1 MKEFIK
7 LKTKT
12 MNILRKNQIKA
23 IESSISN
30 DFESGVHFHAT
41 GSGKSWI
48 SMSLIDLFNEKY
60 PKSNIMW
67 ICEKKSILIEQF
79 NSNNIKDRNFSL
91 ILKKF
96 HLLNYAEI
104 KQKDWYNSVNTSKYW
119 GKPVLLIINRAF
131 LTSNEKYKKVKLD
144 FHLIIH
150 DECHSISN
158 KTTQVFY
165 NYYSNKSLIPK
176 FIGFSATPNL
186 DIEPFKKIISSY
198 SIYDSFIDE
207 VIVPPKIKWFTCNE
221 TLSQIDIV
229 LSIQEIMNDS
239 NIHYKKI
246 IVWCGMIDLC
256 ISMAQLWSNYFKEYL
271 ICIDTSDE
279 SNKEM
284 KIFGNYNIFEKA
296 ISKAILFC
304 ACKHREGS
312 DIKNLDCC
320 VFLDKVENRCPK
332 VFVQCIGRVLRL
344 DKERKKKFG
353 LVIDVKAKNSFT
365 ICSNINNYLNIEDD
379 VFPWKYD
386 YDKMVTNSKL
396 IKINSLTMINTTN
409 TKKENPLNSGSDIN
423 NDSLLE
429 SEKKFEI
436 SDITSLFIRKVP
448 SCKEYTERLN
458 YELKM
463 IYEKN
468 LISHLLQA
476 IEILKITTN
485 IPHVTRG
492 SCGSSLV
499 CYLLGISHIDP
510 VKYNINFAR
519 FLNEYRNNLP
529 DIDLD
534 FPHNLRDEV
543 FLKIELHW
551 PGKIARI
558 SNHVY
563 YHDKSAL
570 RQAIR
575 NAGIHK
581 FIGKNDVEKEIAKLS
596 KQTQDFIQEEKK
608 RLEDTFRCYSLHC
621 GGIVYYPQGV
631 PKDLLLN
638 ENGRKE
644 KILYQVSLNKID
656 IAKDKNFK
664 IDILSSRAISQL
676 YEINK
681 YKSIHFD
688 IFEYDA
694 KTCQMLAAGDNLG
707 ITLAESP
714 LMRKALM
721 KIKPKSIYDI
731 AVCLSIIRPAAK
743 DARNM
748 ESHENFDD
756 YIIFDDDAIDIISK
770 DYNVSHAE
778 ADKYRRAFSKG
789 DKNTI
794 DEFKKLIAH
803 LPNNEKKDILKKLS
817 NLSRYGFCK
826 SHAFSYAQL
835 VWKLAFM
842 KAHFPKEFWRAT
854 LNNCHSSYKKWVHL
868 YEAKLNDVDINK
880 EILNKDDVS
889 IYALNRRKKIENL
902 DIHHQLRNYGYWTMY
917 DNSFF
922 PGCYYYKKDGS
933 YHFNGIIASL
943 RMKANPD
950 PKEKTKYAMLYI
962 GVAPKKYI
970 QVNIDKIKYIDSK
983 KIGIIGIGN
992 PVSDLDK
999 LCDIITTNNFT
1010 FY

>member
-1 MKEFIK
+1 M
-7 LKTKT
+7 L
-12 MNILRKNQIKA
+12 NLLRKNQIKA
-23 IESSISN
+23 IETSVEN
-30 DFESGVHFHAT
+30 DFETGVHFHAT

-48 SMSLIDLFNEKY
+48 SMCLIDLFHEKY
-60 PKSNIMW
+60 PTHNIMW

-79 NSNNIKDRNFSL
+79 NNNNIKDRNFHL

-104 KQKDWYNSVNTSKYW
+104 KQKDWFNSVNTAKFW
-119 GKPVLLIINRAF
+119 NKPVLLIMNRAF
-131 LTSNEKYKKVKLD
+131 LTSSEKYKKIKLD

-158 KTTQVFY
+158 KTTQLFY
-165 NYYSNKSLIPK
+165 DFMLQKSIIPK
-176 FIGFSATPNL
+176 CIGFSATPNL
-186 DIEPFKKIISSY
+186 DFTPFKKIISSY
-198 SIYDSFIDE
+198 SIYDSFLDD

-221 TLSQIDIV
+221 ALTQVDILLAIQKIID
-229 LSIQEIMNDS
+229 DS
-239 NIHYKKI
+239 NLPYKKI
-246 IVWCGMIDLC
+246 IIWCGMIELC
-256 ISMAQLWSNYFKEYL
+256 LHMAKLWQDYFQDFM
-271 ICIDTSDE
+271 ICIDTSNDS
-279 SNKEM
+279 SNEIKSY
-284 KIFGNYNIFEKA
+284 KTYQDFEKVENN
-296 ISKAILFC
+296 AILFC

-353 LVIDVKAKNSFT
+353 LIIDIKAKNSFT
-365 ICSNINNYLNIEDD
+365 ICSNINHYLNIEND

-386 YDKMVTNSKL
+386 YDK
-396 IKINSLTMINTTN
+396 IITN
-409 TKKENPLNSGSDIN
+409 TKFIKVNSLVMSHSIAPKLISNPV
-423 NDSLLE
+423 LE
-429 SEKKFEI
+429 TNFEI
-436 SDITSLFIRKVP
+436 TDLIALFVRKVP
-448 SCKEYTERLN
+448 DIKEYKKRLH

-463 IYEKN
+463 IYEKK
-468 LISHLLQA
+468 LISHLMQA
-476 IEILKITTN
+476 IEILKITKA

-510 VKYNINFAR
+510 VKYNIKFAR

-543 FLKIELHW
+543 FLKIELNW

-581 FIGKNDVEKEIAKLS
+581 FIGKNDITKEIAKLP
-596 KQTQDFIQEEKK
+596 KKIQQFIEQEKI
-608 RLEDTFRCYSLHC
+608 RLDNTFRGYSLHC
-621 GGIVYYPQGV
+621 GGIVYYPEGV
-631 PKDLLLN
+631 PKELLLH
-638 ENGRKE
+638 EDGRKD

-681 YKSIHFD
+681 YKSIDFD
-688 IFEYDA
+688 VFEYDE
-694 KTCQMLAAGDNLG
+694 KTSQMLASGDNLG

-731 AVCLSIIRPAAK
+731 AVCLAIIRPAAK

-748 ESHENFDD
+748 ESHENFDN

-770 DYNVSHAE
+770 DYHVSDAD
-778 ADKYRRAFSKG
+778 ADKYRRAFAKG
-789 DKNTI
+789 DKTVI
-794 DEFKKLIAH
+794 EDFKRLITH
-803 LPNNEKKDILKKLS
+803 LSSDKQKEILKKLS

-835 VWKLAFM
+835 VWKLSYM
-842 KAHFPKEFWRAT
+842 KAHYPKEFWRAT
-854 LNNCHSSYKKWVHL
+854 LNNCHSNYKKWVHL
-868 YEAKLNDVDINK
+868 YQAKLNGVDINK
-880 EILNKDDVS
+880 DRLCKDDVS
-889 IYALNRRKKIENL
+889 IYALNRRKKIENFTPQQ
-902 DIHHQLRNYGYWTMY
+902 QLLNYGYWNI
-917 DNSFF
+917 DNENNFF
-922 PGCYYYKKDGS
+922 PGCYYYKKDND
-933 YHFNGIIASL
+933 YYFNGIFASMRL
-943 RMKANPD
+943 KNNPN
-950 PKEKTKYAMLYI
+950 PLEKTKYAMIYL
-962 GVAPKKYI
+962 GVGQNKYI
-970 QVNIDKIKYIDSK
+970 QINIDKIKCIDSK
-983 KIGIIGIGN
+983 KIGIIGVGKPIT
-992 PVSDLDK
+992 DLDK
-999 LCDIITTNNFT
+999 LCDIITTDNFT

>member
-1 MKEFIK
+1 MI
-7 LKTKT
+7 
-12 MNILRKNQIKA
+12 NILRKNQIKA
-23 IESSISN
+23 IESSVSN
-30 DFESGVHFHAT
+30 DFESGVHFHST

-48 SMSLIDLFNEKY
+48 SMCLIDLFHEKY
-60 PKSNIMW
+60 PTSNIMW

-79 NSNNIKDRNFSL
+79 SYNNIKERNFNL

-96 HLLNYAEI
+96 HLLNYAEV
-104 KQKDWYNSVNTSKYW
+104 KQKDWFNSVNTAKYW

-131 LTSNEKYKKVKLD
+131 LTSNEKYKKIKLD

-158 KTTQVFY
+158 KTTQMFY
-165 NYYSNKSLIPK
+165 EYNRNKTIIPK

-186 DIEPFKKIISSY
+186 EIEPFKKIISSY

-221 TLSQIDIV
+221 TLTQTDIV
-229 LSIQEIMNDS
+229 LSIQKIINNS
-239 NIHYKKI
+239 NIYYKKI
-246 IVWCGMIDLC
+246 IIWCGMIELC
-256 ISMAQLWSNYFKEYL
+256 ISMANLWKKYFKDYL

-279 SNKEM
+279 SSSEIKL
-284 KIFGNYNIFEKA
+284 FGNYALFEKA
-296 ISKAILFC
+296 HSKAILFC

-320 VFLDKVENRCPK
+320 IFLDKVENRCPK

-344 DKERKKKFG
+344 DKERNKKFG
-353 LVIDVKAKNSFT
+353 LIIDIKAKNSFT

-379 VFPWKYD
+379 IFPWKYD
-386 YDKMVTNSKL
+386 YDKITTNSKL
-396 IKINSLTMINTTN
+396 IKINSLTMVNSS
-409 TKKENPLNSGSDIN
+409 ENQKDI
-423 NDSLLE
+423 SLLNTNNSLFE
-429 SEKKFEI
+429 IDKKLEI

-448 SCKEYTERLN
+448 SLKAYTERLH
-458 YELKM
+458 YELNM

-476 IEILKITTN
+476 IEILQITKS

-543 FLKIELHW
+543 FLKIELQW

-563 YHDKSAL
+563 YHDKSAH

-581 FIGKNDVEKEIAKLS
+581 FIGKNDIEKEISKLP
-596 KQTQDFIQEEKK
+596 KQTQEFITKEKK

-638 ENGRKE
+638 KNGRKD
-644 KILYQVSLNKID
+644 KILHQVSLNKID

-681 YKSIHFD
+681 FNSISFD
-688 IFEYDA
+688 IFEYDE
-694 KTCQMLAAGDNLG
+694 KTCEMLASGDNIG

-748 ESHENFDD
+748 ETHENFDD

-778 ADKYRRAFSKG
+778 ADKFRRAFAKG
-789 DKNTI
+789 DKTI
-794 DEFKKLIAH
+794 IEEFKKLIAH
-803 LPNNEKKDILKKLS
+803 LSKNEKSEILKKLS

-835 VWKLAFM
+835 VWKLAYM
-842 KAHFPKEFWRAT
+842 KANYPKEFWRAT

-880 EILNKDDVS
+880 DKLNKDDVS
-889 IYALNRRKKIENL
+889 IYACNRRKKIDNL
-902 DIHHQLRNYGYWTMY
+902 DIHQQLRNYGYWNMH

-922 PGCYYYKKDGS
+922 PECYYYVKDGS
-933 YHFNGIIASL
+933 YYFNGIIASL
-943 RMKANPD
+943 RLKSNPN
-950 PKEKTKYAMLYI
+950 PKEKTKYAMIYI
-962 GVAPKKYI
+962 GVAPRKYI
-970 QVNIDKIKYIDSK
+970 QVNIDKIKYIDAK
-983 KIGIIGIGN
+983 KIGIIGVGN
-992 PVSDLDK
+992 HVSNLDK
-999 LCDIITTNNFT
+999 LCDIITTSNFT